1 MNLCKFFQKDSYIFN
16 IKKISIM
23 EIGINIKRFK
33 GLYVGIRKFEGQYFK
48 NNDISIKTSEKE

>member
-1 MNLCKFFQKDSYIFN
+1 
-16 IKKISIM
+16 M
-23 EIGINIKRFK
+23 EIGIINIKRFK